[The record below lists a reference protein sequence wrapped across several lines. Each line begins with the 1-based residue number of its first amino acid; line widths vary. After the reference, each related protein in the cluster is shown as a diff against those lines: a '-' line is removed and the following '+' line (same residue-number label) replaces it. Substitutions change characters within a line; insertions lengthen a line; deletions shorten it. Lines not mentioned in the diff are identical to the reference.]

1 MYIKE
6 FDYERR
12 VLATILSEEQ
22 MRASSFV
29 DELNSNLLNIETQ
42 YNLRKWKY
50 VEGDY
55 PIFE

>member
-55 PIFE
+55 PVFE